1 MSTRLAEL
9 EACLVAMV
17 RSSAM
22 LMRALD
28 VARAVDPPDWLIG
41 SGVIRDLVWD
51 RLHGF
56 DRPTTPKDLD
66 LVFFDAAALGEEREQ
81 EVQNALAAKAAEIP
95 WDAKNQAAIHLWY
108 PEVFVVAVE
117 PLTSSADAVATW
129 PETATA
135 VAVSLLP
142 DDSVRVVA
150 PCGLD
155 DLFGLVCRRNPRRV
169 TVEEYRRRVATAR
182 IEPGGV
188 QAGIPAATPSAL

>member
-56 DRPTTPKDLD
+56 DRPTRPTDLD

-108 PEVFVVAVE
+108 PEVFGVAVE

-169 TVEEYRRRVATAR
+169 TVEEYRRRVHSKR
-182 IEPGGV
+182 IAERWPMV
-188 QAGIPAATPSAL
+188 AVVDETE

>member
-1 MSTRLAEL
+1 VSTRLAEL

-22 LMRALD
+22 LMRALE
-28 VARAVDPPDWLIG
+28 VARDVDPPDWLIG
-41 SGVIRDLVWD
+41 SGVIRSLVWD

-56 DRPTTPKDLD
+56 DHPTTPPDLD
-66 LVFFDAAALGEEREQ
+66 LAFFDPAALGEEREE
-81 EVQNALAAKAAEIP
+81 EVRDALAAKAPEIP
-95 WDAKNQAAIHLWY
+95 WDARNQAAVHLWY
-108 PEVFVVAVE
+108 PDVFGVAVE

-135 VAVSLLP
+135 VAVRLLP
-142 DDSVRVVA
+142 DNSLRVVA

-169 TVEEYRRRVATAR
+169 TVEEYRRRVHLKR
-182 IEPGGV
+182 IAERWPMVTIVDGP
-188 QAGIPAATPSAL
+188 Q